1 MAHSIARMSWLAGA
15 ILGSC
20 QIAVAATAAD
30 APPLAWAPSTTVV
43 QPDHD
48 ARRLAAWVVAAHDSA
63 GRPFL
68 VVDKRN
74 ATVSAFD
81 AAGRLLGSAPALLGA
96 AQGDDSVPGIGE
108 RAIADIQPHERTT
121 PAGRFAAEM
130 GANSGGEDIL
140 WVDYDAAVSL
150 HRMRPVKASDRR
162 RERLASATP
171 DDNRITYGCIN
182 VPAPF
187 FDAVVKPLFM
197 PRNGV
202 VYVLPDSKPVAVVF
216 AAAFADRTAQR

>member
-1 MAHSIARMSWLAGA
+1 M
-15 ILGSC
+15 
-20 QIAVAATAAD
+20 
-30 APPLAWAPSTTVV
+30 
-43 QPDHD
+43 
-48 ARRLAAWVVAAHDSA
+48 AAHDSA

-108 RAIADIQPHERTT
+108 RAITDIQPHERTT

-216 AAAFADRTAQR
+216 AAAFAGRTAQR

>member
-15 ILGSC
+15 IMGAC

-30 APPLAWAPSTTVV
+30 APPVAWPPSTTVV

-48 ARRLAAWVVAAHDSA
+48 ARRLAGWVVAAHDSA

>member
-1 MAHSIARMSWLAGA
+1 MAHSIARMSWLASA
-15 ILGSC
+15 ILGAC
-20 QIAVAATAAD
+20 QIAVAAAAAD
-30 APPLAWAPSTTVV
+30 APPVAWPPSTTVV

-48 ARRLAAWVVAAHDSA
+48 ARRLAGWVVAAHDSA

-216 AAAFADRTAQR
+216 AAAFAGRTAQR